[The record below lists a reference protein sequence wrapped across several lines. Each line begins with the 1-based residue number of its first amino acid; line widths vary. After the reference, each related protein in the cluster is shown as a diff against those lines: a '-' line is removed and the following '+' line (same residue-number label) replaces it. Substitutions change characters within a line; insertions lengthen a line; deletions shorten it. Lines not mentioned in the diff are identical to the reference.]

1 MPVPPFRIQEMNVL
15 YIILVWTHLTAAT
28 FWVGG
33 MMFLSL
39 VAVPLLKQDSDPIS
53 AQRGFI
59 SLARR
64 FRMLVWSALFI
75 LVVTGLVLLV
85 NVINFGI
92 PLSSWPPVVLTKLI
106 LVFLLVVVSF
116 THDRIIGPK
125 VRTLKSKAVS
135 ELSVGEGL
143 LLRFSPHIGR
153 LTLLLGLGVLLSA
166 VIMVRSSG

>member
-1 MPVPPFRIQEMNVL
+1 VNFS
-15 YIILVWTHLTAAT
+15 YIILVWTHLIAAT

-33 MMFLSL
+33 MLFLSL
-39 VAVPLLKQDSDPIS
+39 VAVPLLKQDSDPLS

-64 FRMLVWSALFI
+64 FRTLVWIALFI
-75 LVVTGLVLLV
+75 LVVTGSVLLG
-85 NVINFGI
+85 NVINFQV

-106 LVFLLVVVSF
+106 LVFLLVVVSL
-116 THDRIIGPK
+116 THDRIMGPK
-125 VRTLKSKAVS
+125 VRTLKSKAAS

-143 LLRFSPHIGR
+143 LLRLSPLLGR